1 MADMGAEVIK
11 IEDPN
16 APDYVRVFPPFV
28 GGESVNYLAYNR
40 SKRSMFL
47 DYKSED
53 GRKIFFEL
61 VKTADVVVEQFRPN
75 YLDKMGLGYEE
86 AKKVNP
92 KIIYVSVTG
101 YGQTGP
107 YAHCLRRSFGNYG

>member
-1 MADMGAEVIK
+1 MSRKPHTVPLQGIRILDLTRLLPGPLGTMLMADMGAEVIK

-40 SKRSMFL
+40 SKKSMFL
-47 DYKSED
+47 DYKSQE

-61 VKTADVVVEQFRPN
+61 VKTADEVVEQFRPN
-75 YLDKMGLGYEE
+75 YLDKIGLGYEE
-86 AKKVNP
+86 AKK
-92 KIIYVSVTG
+92 
-101 YGQTGP
+101 
-107 YAHCLRRSFGNYG
+107 